1 MWHTPA
7 ADPELGLIYFSTG
20 NPGPDFN
27 GAVRPGDNLFTVSFV
42 AIEARTGEYRWHYQA
57 VHHDI
62 WDYDLPTPVVLLDI
76 EIDGRARKGL
86 AGTGK
91 TGWVYLLDRETGE
104 PLIGIEERPVPQ
116 EPEQATAATQP
127 YPIGDAYIP
136 QSIDIPPE
144 GFDLVN
150 GGRIF
155 TPFLNQPVVMKPNLR
170 GRGELAPELLRPSDG
185 PLLRVCVGR
194 SGGV

>member
-1 MWHTPA
+1 M
-7 ADPELGLIYFSTG
+7 IYFATG

-57 VHHDI
+57 VHHDS
-62 WDYDLPTPVVLLDI
+62 WDYDLPTPVVLFDI

-104 PLIGIEERPVPQ
+104 AAELFDNGLVLVGSVDTVCRQMEQLLERLPARWLFAWTYNGLIPHAKLMKSIEMFSTQVRPRF
-116 EPEQATAATQP
+116 A
-127 YPIGDAYIP
+127 
-136 QSIDIPPE
+136 
-144 GFDLVN
+144 
-150 GGRIF
+150 
-155 TPFLNQPVVMKPNLR
+155 
-170 GRGELAPELLRPSDG
+170 
-185 PLLRVCVGR
+185 
-194 SGGV
+194 